1 MSIQAQRERAA
12 DLAKQARN
20 LHERNG
26 ESWNADAQKEFDGL
40 MDQIDQVKANIAREE
55 KLLELGSEK
64 AFKDMGGRE
73 VDAKSM
79 RSAAYATLLRSGE
92 NALSAEQRKAI
103 QNTMS
108 TTTGSEGGFTVQ
120 TEVAKS
126 VVEALKAYGGM
137 RSAAQII
144 TTAQG
149 NPMNYPTTNGTAEVG
164 EIIAENVTATAADPV
179 FGSTALPVYKY
190 SSKIIAVPFELLQ
203 DSEINVEALVNS
215 RIADRIGRITNQHF
229 TTGTG
234 TAQPNGVVTASTVG
248 KTGTTGQTASV
259 IYDDLVDLQHSVDY
273 AYRQGGKGK
282 FMMNDLS
289 LRNVRKIKDTA
300 GRPLFVPGYD
310 SAVGGAP
317 DSLMGSDIII
327 NNDIAVMAANAKSIL
342 FGDFSYYIIR
352 DVMGLTLF
360 RFTDSAYAKLGQV
373 GFLAWF
379 RSGGNFIDAS
389 GGAVKHYA
397 NSAT

>member
-26 ESWNADAQKEFDGL
+26 ETWNADSQKEFDGI
-40 MDQIDQVKANIAREE
+40 MDQIDGVKSNITREE
-55 KLLELGSEK
+55 KLLALGSEN
-64 AFKDMGGRE
+64 AFKDAGGRE
-73 VDAKSM
+73 IDTKNVRKT
-79 RSAAYATLLRSGE
+79 AYATLLRSGE
-92 NALSAEQRKAI
+92 NALSAEQRASI

-126 VVEALKAYGGM
+126 VVSALKAYGGM
-137 RSAAQII
+137 RSCSQII
-144 TTAQG
+144 STAQG
-149 NPMNYPTTNGTAEVG
+149 NAMSYPTTNGTAEVG
-164 EIIAENVTATAADPV
+164 ELIAENTTATSADPV
-179 FGSTALPVYKY
+179 FGATSLLTYKY
-190 SSKIIAVPFELLQ
+190 SSKIITVPFELLQ
-203 DSEINVEALVNS
+203 DSEVDVESLVNG
-215 RIADRIGRITNQHF
+215 RLAERLGRITNTHY

-234 TAQPNGVVTASTVG
+234 TGQPNGVVTAAGVG
-248 KTGTTGQTASV
+248 KTGLSGQTTSI
-259 IYDDLVDLQHSVDY
+259 IYDDLVDLQHSVD
-273 AYRQGGKGK
+273 AQYRLNGKCK

-289 LRNVRKIKDTA
+289 LRNIRKVKDSA

-310 SAVGGAP
+310 SAVAGAP
-317 DSLMGSDIII
+317 DFLMGNEIVI
-327 NNDIAVMAANAKSIL
+327 NNDVAVMAANAKSVL
-342 FGDFSYYIIR
+342 FGDFNYYIIR